1 MAGQEKIL
9 IIESDASF
17 GEQISSAL
25 NKNGYATI
33 VVRNGIEGIKTM
45 YDIEPALVILDVTL
59 TDIDSYELLEKKLSA
74 PLIAKIPVFLVSSQG
89 VPINMRRVP
98 AGSVE
103 EFMMAFRS
111 NGDDIVDKVN
121 RHFGREA
128 KSASSDTKG
137 SNVSGT
143 GSANGRKPKVF
154 WVEDDKLIGTILAKK
169 LVSSGFDLF
178 HAQTGEEALEAL
190 KQAIPDVIVLDLL
203 LPGIGGFDVLQKINE
218 DAGLR
223 KVPVMI
229 LSNLSKPSDID
240 RAKLL
245 GAKRFLIKAAT
256 SLEQIVKEIRTLC
269 E

>member
-1 MAGQEKIL
+1 MEKIL

-17 GEQISSAL
+17 GDQVSSAL
-25 NKNGYATI
+25 KKNGYATI
-33 VVRNGIEGIKTM
+33 VVSTGNEGIKTM
-45 YDIEPALVILDVTL
+45 YDIEPSLVILDVTL
-59 TDIDSYELLEKKLSA
+59 TDMDSYELLAKKLNA

-98 AGSVE
+98 AGAVA

-111 NGDDIVDKVN
+111 NGEDIVDKVN
-121 RHFGREA
+121 RMFGHEA
-128 KSASSDTKG
+128 KSVPANPGDGRGLGG
-137 SNVSGT
+137 SV
-143 GSANGRKPKVF
+143 NGRKPKIL

-178 HAQTGEEALEAL
+178 HAQSGEEGLEAL
-190 KQAIPDVIVLDLL
+190 KQAKPDVIVLDLL
-203 LPGIGGFDVLQKINE
+203 LPGIGGFDVLQEINK

-223 KVPVMI
+223 NVPVMI
-229 LSNLSKPSDID
+229 LSNLSKPTDIE

-256 SLEQIVKEIRTLC
+256 SLEQIVKEIRVLC

>member
-1 MAGQEKIL
+1 MAKVEKIL

-25 NKNGYATI
+25 KKNNYSTL
-33 VVRNGIEGIKTM
+33 VVRGGVEGMKSL
-45 YDIEPALVILDVTL
+45 YEIEPQLLILDVTL
-59 TDIDSYELLEKKLSA
+59 SDMDSYEFLEKKQNA

-98 AGSVE
+98 AGSVA
-103 EFMMAFRS
+103 EFMMALHS
-111 NGDDIVDKVN
+111 NGDDIVEKAN
-121 RHFGREA
+121 RHFGHEA
-128 KSASSDTKG
+128 VSDMTAGGAGGSTK
-137 SNVSGT
+137 
-143 GSANGRKPKVF
+143 KPKIL

-178 HAQTGEEALEAL
+178 HAQSGEEGLEAL

-203 LPGIGGFDVLQKINE
+203 LPGIGGFDVLQEINK

-229 LSNLSKPSDID
+229 LSNLSKPTDIE
-240 RAKLL
+240 RAKDL

-256 SLEQIVKEIRTLC
+256 SLEQIVKEIKALI
-269 E
+269 